1 MLYLKWL
8 LCPEKRDLVKLK
20 IGKRHKRWEIA
31 EFLRYQPTNRS
42 VLFSFLYE
50 KEHPLG
56 SLRPDDL
63 YK

>member
-1 MLYLKWL
+1 MQFLKWMQS
-8 LCPEKRDLVKLK
+8 PEKRDLVKLK

-31 EFLRYQPTNRS
+31 EFHRYQLTNRS